1 MSLYADTSFWLSLW
15 HEDDE
20 NHAQAMNRAK
30 RFRAEPWLWTELH
43 SVEVPCAA
51 RAAMHRDREAVPEAV
66 ARTIVWRAQRAARSP
81 GMVRRELPL
90 AESVHQVAVL
100 GEAQGWLR
108 RYTAFDL
115 WHVAAAVVLTATW
128 FLTFDERQADLAVK
142 AGLRVP

>member
-15 HEDDE
+15 HEEDE
-20 NHAQAMNRAK
+20 NHARAMTWAK
-30 RFRAEPWLWTELH
+30 RFRRELWLWTELH
-43 SVEVPCAA
+43 AVEVPCAA
-51 RAAMHRDREAVPEAV
+51 RAAMHRDREAV
-66 ARTIVWRAQRAARSP
+66 ARAIVWRAQRAARSP
-81 GMVRRELPL
+81 SLVRRELPL
-90 AESVHQVAVL
+90 VESVHQVNVL

-115 WHVAAAVVLTATW
+115 WHVAAAVVMAADW